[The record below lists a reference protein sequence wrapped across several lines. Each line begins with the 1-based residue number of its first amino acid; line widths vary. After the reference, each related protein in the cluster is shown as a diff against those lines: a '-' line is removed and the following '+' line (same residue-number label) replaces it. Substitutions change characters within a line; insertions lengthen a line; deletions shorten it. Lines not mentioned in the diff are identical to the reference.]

1 MKYLITSAL
10 FLACI
15 GSCMTGYSAAND
27 HSAGDANAAQQLTM
41 GCAPELVNLARQ
53 WTTAYK
59 LVAPALQ
66 INLQELPAAPVAIDG
81 ICLVTA
87 NSLPAKPDA
96 WTLCLGH
103 QAIVLLMNENNPE
116 LDEILQK
123 GFRAEQFSNSFNGD
137 NLQEIHP
144 VVTDQPEVAAGIAAF
159 TQSVQPALTARKVKD
174 AAALFLALQQDPKAI
189 GFCRLADLT
198 VDGQT
203 TLPAGLRLAPIDKN
217 NNGRM
222 DAFENIY
229 ENTATLTRGIW
240 IGKYPREL
248 SGSLYAVSNSAP
260 TDAAVIAF
268 LTWITSDGGVLT
280 QQQGFTSLTSLE
292 KESNLAAL
300 SLLGK
305 SNARISGESFPIG
318 PYFLLAVLIIAAI
331 SLLVILFFRRTHV
344 SETIHPRPVSL
355 FRANTL
361 TGPHGYYFD
370 KSHTWAYMEKNGN
383 IRMGIDDFLQH
394 ITGSISRMVLKEN
407 GTEVRRGEKILTL
420 VKEGKKLNIYA
431 PVSGIIRSRNNML
444 QKNASVVNFDPY
456 QAGWIYEIEPKNWLR
471 EIQFMF
477 MGESYYEWMKEE
489 FVRLRRFFDRVL
501 HPAQDETGALIL
513 QDGGELKDHIL
524 ADLGPEIWEEFQTA
538 FIDKSR

>member
-1 MKYLITSAL
+1 MKFLITSAL
-10 FLACI
+10 FLASI
-15 GSCMTGYSAAND
+15 SSCMTGFCTASEPP
-27 HSAGDANAAQQLTM
+27 AGEESETTQFTI
-41 GCAPELVNLARQ
+41 GCAPELMPLAQ
-53 WTTAYK
+53 HWATAYK
-59 LVAPALQ
+59 QVTPALQ
-66 INLQELPAAPVAIDG
+66 INLQELPAATRTTEG
-81 ICLVTA
+81 ISLVSG
-87 NSLPAKPDA
+87 NSAPATTDA
-96 WTLCLGH
+96 WRLCLGH
-103 QAIVLLMNENNPE
+103 QAIVALVSEKNPN
-116 LDEILQK
+116 LKEILQK
-123 GFRAEQFSNSFNGD
+123 GFQAEQLLKIFNGD
-137 NLQEIHP
+137 NLQDIHP
-144 VVTDQPEVAAGIAAF
+144 VLTDQPEVNAGIAAF
-159 TQSVQPALTARKVKD
+159 IKSSSPGLTARKVKD
-174 AAALFLALQQDPKAI
+174 VAALTLALQQDPKAV
-189 GFCRLADLT
+189 GFCMLSDLT
-198 VDGQT
+198 AEGQT
-203 TLPAGLRLAPIDKN
+203 GLPAGLRLAPIDKN
-217 NNGRM
+217 SNGRL

-229 ENTATLTRGIW
+229 DNTATLSRGIW

-248 SGSLYAVSNSAP
+248 SGSLYAVSNNAP
-260 TDAAVIAF
+260 TDAAIIAF
-268 LTWITSDGGVLT
+268 LSWITSDGSVMT
-280 QQQGFTSLTSLE
+280 QQQGFTALTSLE

-300 SLLGK
+300 SLIGK
-305 SNARISGESFPIG
+305 SNVPASEASFRIG
-318 PYFLLAVLIIAAI
+318 PYILLAVLIIAAI

-420 VKEGKKLNIYA
+420 VKDGKKLNIYA

-489 FVRLRRFFDRVL
+489 FVRLRRFFDKVL
-501 HPAQDETGALIL
+501 HPAQNETGTLIL